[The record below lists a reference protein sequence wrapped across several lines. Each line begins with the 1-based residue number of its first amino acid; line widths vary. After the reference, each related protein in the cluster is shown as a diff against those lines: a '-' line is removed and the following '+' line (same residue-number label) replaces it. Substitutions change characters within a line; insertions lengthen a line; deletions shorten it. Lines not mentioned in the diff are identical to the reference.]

1 MRMLSQVAAES
12 EKVITIEDGCLMG
25 GLYGAVAEVLSSYEN
40 PLPVKA
46 IGIPDRY
53 IAQGT
58 QEELKEECGLTFDR
72 FYAIFCEECEKMR
85 KKDEKVL
92 EN

>member
-1 MRMLSQVAAES
+1 MLAQVAAEY

-25 GLYGAVAEVLSSYEN
+25 GLYGSVAEVLSSYER

-46 IGIPDRY
+46 VGIPDMY
-53 IAQGT
+53 VGQGT
-58 QEELKEECGLTFDR
+58 QDELREECGLTFER
-72 FYAIFCEECEKMR
+72 IYALFCEESEKMC